1 MVTQLSERF
10 RFSLRI
16 TQRAKLS
23 VGDKMSAIKNYL
35 DIQRTGTTPP
45 PRRAPPC
52 PASSSSAAAASRFR

>member
-1 MVTQLSERF
+1 
-10 RFSLRI
+10 LRI

-35 DIQRTGTTPP
+35 DIQRTGTTTTP